1 MGLIQLLPYADG
13 APEAGK
19 HVRFLIQGRQ
29 GGGPEADF
37 RLINAR
43 R

>member
-1 MGLIQLLPYADG
+1 MGLIQLSPYADG
-13 APEAGK
+13 APEAGM

-29 GGGPEADF
+29 GGGPETGF
-37 RLINAR
+37 RLFNAR